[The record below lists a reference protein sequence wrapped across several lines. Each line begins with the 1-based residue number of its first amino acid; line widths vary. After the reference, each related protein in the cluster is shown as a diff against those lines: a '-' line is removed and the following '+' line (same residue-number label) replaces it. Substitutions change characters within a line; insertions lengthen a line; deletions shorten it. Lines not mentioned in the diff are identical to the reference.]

1 MYILLQF
8 RSAKIGVME
17 VGEELGRRG
26 HEVSVVS
33 PHKYKTVP
41 PGVRDIV
48 IQSDFDK
55 VTTELTENFLNN
67 PDVAIPWNQV
77 IIFKVN
83 F

>member
-1 MYILLQF
+1 
-8 RSAKIGVME
+8 ME

-55 VTTELTENFLNN
+55 LQLNLGN
-67 PDVAIPWNQV
+67 ILQSKLLGSYQL
-77 IIFKVN
+77 FKN
-83 F
+83 